1 VLKYRQ
7 QITFTYTPFLN
18 TGDDLP
24 TSGEGTLSKRI
35 RNLVLGL
42 GAILVCLA
50 GLLAVSSVIPEIG
63 CGSKIKGDFKHEANI
78 SFFPVYRV
86 NMGQSF
92 TIKGKLTSGPF
103 NDPCSQQPVF
113 VSIGEDLFN
122 REIATDDNG
131 NFSCEAAVDVPG
143 TFDITVTFPGDQ
155 PNQVWP
161 ASTSQKL
168 TLSDQSLLPGT
179 AGTSTTSSSL
189 LPFIIC
195 LALIVVAVMAYL
207 LFIRLKH
214 RSGGRE
220 RLFPVWFY
228 AILAVF
234 TAGIICYIVMQPYIH
249 AGYGISTRMSSNNET
264 GDPTKI
270 FLRFPEH
277 FDPGVPAKINGT
289 LWQWLPQGKMSSDNH
304 QETCF
309 TLKQQPVDIM
319 VNDEIILELVT
330 NNGGMFSGEVTIDH
344 LGQYQVSAVF
354 HGVPDRWKPTK
365 TAQHVIVGSTLFL
378 FWNSPG
384 WLCIYGFLILLT
396 ITVDIILYRRQR
408 ESLGISFTLK
418 GLAVILILTELTGIA
433 FMFDHPEDDP
443 IYRVGEYELLQFTD
457 VSLAV
462 PEKAVSGRPFQARG
476 TLTADDI
483 PLFDREIEILYTR
496 TDDENAV
503 VHRLATLTTDDQGK
517 FAAEFTLKDPA
528 RYEITAVY
536 RGVEGLFNGS
546 RDIRMITIEGPNA
559 LLNLFRQYTWLLV
572 AGGVLLCLGLAAGG
586 YYLHRHGFTF
596 FTKSTYSLTAI
607 KQVLFG
613 HGKKKTGIPATAGQ
627 ATPEAAMTSTPGHSP
642 MPPVHIELPQIPTA
656 MPDVWGK
663 DDSLI
668 IVFSVDGSPEMLVRY
683 SLDIEYGTGAAA
695 RAALTAAGRAT
706 QTHIFHQTGIYHIQ
720 AVLVKEVRNGYLPAS
735 RMVRI
740 VDYREEIVHLYNE
753 MLVTLKL
760 KGLSLTPKMTAR
772 EVERRLQQAFP
783 SLTSDVTSS
792 LVSAF
797 EEANYSLHPIARSAY
812 EKMFTVVKEIE
823 KQILK

>member
-1 VLKYRQ
+1 
-7 QITFTYTPFLN
+7 
-18 TGDDLP
+18 
-24 TSGEGTLSKRI
+24 LSNRM
-35 RNLVLGL
+35 RRLALGL
-42 GAILVCLA
+42 TVILACLA
-50 GLLAVSSVIPEIG
+50 GLLTVSALIPDVG
-63 CGSKIKGDFKHEANI
+63 CGSKIKGDFQHEANI

-86 NMGQSF
+86 NEGQPF
-92 TIKGKLTSGPF
+92 TVTGKLTYGPF
-103 NDPCSQQPVF
+103 NEPCTRQLVYIN
-113 VSIGEDLFN
+113 IGKDLFE
-122 REIATDDNG
+122 REITTDDNG
-131 NFSCEAAVDVPG
+131 DFSCKAAIDVPG

-155 PNQVWP
+155 VKQIWP
-161 ASTSQKL
+161 TTTSQKL
-168 TLSDQSLLPGT
+168 KVTDLSLVSGT
-179 AGTSTTSSSL
+179 TETKPASSSL

-195 LALIVVAVMAYL
+195 LALFVIMVVAYL
-207 LFIRLKH
+207 LFTRLKH
-214 RSGGRE
+214 RYGGRE

-228 AILAVF
+228 VILTVL
-234 TAGIICYIVMQPYIH
+234 TGGIIFYIVMQPYIH
-249 AGYGISTRMSSNNET
+249 VGKGYLPAVSSENVT

-270 FLRFPEH
+270 FLRFPERL
-277 FDPGVPAKINGT
+277 DPGVPAKIDGS
-289 LWQWLPQGKMSSDNH
+289 LWQWLLISKITSDNH
-304 QETCF
+304 TETCF

-319 VNDEIILELVT
+319 VNNEVIQELVT

-344 LGQYQVSAVF
+344 PGQYQVSAVF
-354 HGVPDRWKPTK
+354 QGVPDRWRPTK
-365 TAQHVIVGSTLFL
+365 TAQRVIVGSTMFL

-408 ESLGISFTLK
+408 ESLGISFMLK

-433 FMFDHPEDDP
+433 FMFDRPKDDP

-462 PEKAVSGRPFQARG
+462 PEKAASGRPFQARG

-517 FAAEFTLKDPA
+517 FAAEFTLKNPA

-536 RGVEGLFNGS
+536 RGAEGFFNGS

-572 AGGVLLCLGLAAGG
+572 AGGVLLCLGLAVSV

-596 FTKSTYSLTAI
+596 FIKSTDSLTAL

-613 HGKKKTGIPATAGQ
+613 HGKKRTVIPAAASQ
-627 ATPEAAMTSTPGHSP
+627 AKPEAASTSTPGHSP

-663 DDSLI
+663 DDDLL
-668 IVFSVDGSPEMLVRY
+668 IVFSVDGTPQMLAQY
-683 SLDIEYGTGAAA
+683 SLDIEFGVDVMT
-695 RAALTAAGRAT
+695 RAPLSSEGRAT
-706 QTHIFHQTGIYHIQ
+706 QTHSFRQNGVYNIQ

-740 VDYREEIVHLYNE
+740 VDYREEIVSLYNE
-753 MLVTLKL
+753 ML
-760 KGLSLTPKMTAR
+760 SLIKSQVISPTSRMTAR
-772 EVERRLQQAFP
+772 EEESRLRQAYP
-783 SLTSDVTSS
+783 RLSS
-792 LVSAF
+792 ETTNMLVSVF
-797 EEANYSLHPIARSAY
+797 EEANYSLHPITRTAY
-812 EKMFTVVKEIE
+812 EKMFKAVKEIE
-823 KQILK
+823 KHILK